1 MELLQTE
8 KARRLEEVQGY
19 YERAANVK
27 SVQKAKFDKWD
38 AQYRGSHEIDGYITD
53 ADGNIVE
60 KAKDCEAVWNIT
72 FELIEGSIDT
82 DIPQPFVTPS
92 VKCRHNVRNAR
103 RIENLI
109 KMQMDRMPFEEYND
123 QQERTVK
130 KNGTGGVIT
139 EWDVT
144 QVTHTD
150 VGDIQVTMLR
160 PQAIFPQPGIKEI
173 SDVDYVF
180 VDYQTTRS
188 EIKRR
193 YSLSEDDLDDAYL
206 RTDDQEDE
214 DVSADEDVVTLTV
227 MWYRND
233 AGDICR
239 FVYSGDLVL
248 EDNNDYYSRKVEYC
262 KTCGRRRQICE
273 RDEECDKPDYYV
285 EKLDYDE
292 LTEDIQ
298 CSDGRIIPAMSPVIK
313 NGELQM
319 ETVKMPVQNP
329 DGSQAM
335 ALVGGVELPQFME
348 VQVPKMKP
356 TRLPFYKPRTM
367 PVSIRYNIRDDDS
380 FWGISDCEIIR
391 EEQQG
396 CNKMTSRIREATM
409 KAGAALGIP
418 EGVNFMPSNGI
429 FETII
434 DIPPGVDKNQIMT
447 FAYTVDISQW
457 IVERENLTERAK
469 RKIGVSDSFLG
480 QSDPSAKSGVAKQLM
495 INQSSGRMAPKKIM
509 KQAFYATLFRT
520 FFELYLAFADEP
532 RAIYHSDEE
541 CESAGEERFNPKD
554 FYEFDFK
561 TGKWY
566 IDDNYMFAVD
576 MNGAIEQQY
585 PTLWELVK
593 SDYLAGMYGDPT
605 SIDTQIQVWQHLEQL
620 KYPFAKNIV
629 EAKRKIR
636 DQMMAQQMPQAMAGA
651 NAMAGGMNGQAPQQT
666 NRQAVNSN
674 VK

>member
-8 KARRLEEVQGY
+8 KARRLEEVQEY
-19 YERAANVK
+19 YSRAANVK
-27 SVQKAKFDKWD
+27 SAQKDKFDKYD
-38 AQYRGSHEIDGYITD
+38 AQYRGSHEIDGDITD
-53 ADGNIVE
+53 EEGNVKE

-72 FELIEGSIDT
+72 FELIEGSLDT
-82 DIPQPFVTPS
+82 DIPQPFVTPANR
-92 VKCRHNVRNAR
+92 CRHSIRNAR

-109 KMQMDRMPFEEYND
+109 KMQMDRLPFEEYND
-123 QQERTVK
+123 TQERTVK
-130 KNGTGGVIT
+130 KFGTGATNT

-144 QVTHTD
+144 QVSHSD
-150 VGDIQVTMLR
+150 VGDVQVTMLR
-160 PQAIFPQPGIKEI
+160 PHAIFPQPGIKDI
-173 SDVDYVF
+173 NDVDYVF
-180 VDYQTTRS
+180 VDYLTTRS

-193 YSLSEDDLDDAYL
+193 YSLTEDELDDAYL
-206 RTDDQEDE
+206 KADQQVEDD

-239 FVYSGDLVL
+239 YVYSGDLVL
-248 EDNNDYYSRKVEYC
+248 EDDDDYYSRKVEYC

-273 RDEECDKPDYYV
+273 MDECKKPDYYM
-285 EKLDYDE
+285 EKRDYDE
-292 LTEDIQ
+292 LVEDIQ
-298 CSDGRIIPAMSPVIK
+298 CSDGRVIPAMSPVIK

-329 DGSQAM
+329 DGSQATAM
-335 ALVGGVELPQFME
+335 VGGIELPQFME
-348 VQVPKMKP
+348 VQVPKMRP

-396 CNKMTSRIREATM
+396 CNKLTSRIQEATM
-409 KAGAALGIP
+409 KAGAALGVP
-418 EGVNFMPSNGI
+418 EGVEFSPSNGI
-429 FETII
+429 FETVMNLPQNVSK
-434 DIPPGVDKNQIMT
+434 DQILT
-447 FAYTVDISQW
+447 FAYAIDISQW

-480 QSDPSAKSGVAKQLM
+480 QADSSAKSGYAKSIQVA
-495 INQSSGRMAPKKIM
+495 QSAGRMAPKKIM
-509 KQAFYATLFRT
+509 KQSFYANLFRT

-541 CESAGEERFNPKD
+541 CQEYAEERFNPKD
-554 FYEFDFK
+554 YYEFDFK
-561 TGKWY
+561 TGEWY
-566 IDDNYMFAVD
+566 IDDNYQFAID

-593 SDYLAGMYGDPT
+593 SDYLAGMYGDPA
-605 SIDTQIQVWQHLEQL
+605 SIDTQIQAWQHLEQL
-620 KYPFAKNIV
+620 KYPFARNIV
-629 EAKRKIR
+629 EAKRKQR
-636 DQMMAQQMPQAMAGA
+636 EQMMAQQAAMPRASGA
-651 NAMAGGMNGQAPQQT
+651 SNEQRREVQVNG
-666 NRQAVNSN
+666 
-674 VK
+674 

>member
-8 KARRLEEVQGY
+8 KARRLEEVQEY
-19 YERAANVK
+19 YSRAANVK
-27 SVQKAKFDKWD
+27 SAQKNKFDKYD

-53 ADGNIVE
+53 EEGNVKE

-72 FELIEGSIDT
+72 FELIEGSLDT
-82 DIPQPFVTPS
+82 DIPQPFVTPANR
-92 VKCRHNVRNAR
+92 CRHSIRNAR

-109 KMQMDRMPFEEYND
+109 KMQMDRLPFEEYND
-123 QQERTVK
+123 TQERTVK
-130 KNGTGGVIT
+130 KFGTAVTNT

-144 QVTHTD
+144 QVSHSD
-150 VGDIQVTMLR
+150 VGDVQVTMLR
-160 PQAIFPQPGIKEI
+160 PHAIFPQPGIKDI
-173 SDVDYVF
+173 NDVDYVF
-180 VDYQTTRS
+180 VDYLTTRS

-193 YSLSEDDLDDAYL
+193 YSLTEDELDDAYL
-206 RTDDQEDE
+206 TVDHQVDED

-239 FVYSGDLVL
+239 YVYSGDLVL
-248 EDNNDYYSRKVEYC
+248 EDDDDYYSRKVEYC

-273 RDEECDKPDYYV
+273 MNECKKPDYYM
-285 EKLDYDE
+285 EKRDYDE
-292 LTEDIQ
+292 LVEDIQ
-298 CSDGRIIPAMSPVIK
+298 CSDGRVIPAMSPVIK

-329 DGSQAM
+329 DGSQAT
-335 ALVGGVELPQFME
+335 ALVGGIELPQFME
-348 VQVPKMKP
+348 VQMPKMRP

-396 CNKMTSRIREATM
+396 CNKLTSRIQEATM
-409 KAGAALGIP
+409 KAGAALGVP
-418 EGVNFMPSNGI
+418 EGVEFSPSNGI
-429 FETII
+429 FETVMNLPQNVSR
-434 DIPPGVDKNQIMT
+434 DQILT
-447 FAYTVDISQW
+447 FAYAVDISQW

-480 QSDPSAKSGVAKQLM
+480 QADSSAKSGYAKSIQVA
-495 INQSSGRMAPKKIM
+495 QSAGRMAPKKIM
-509 KQAFYATLFRT
+509 KQSFYANLFRT

-541 CESAGEERFNPKD
+541 CQEYAEERFNPKD
-554 FYEFDFK
+554 YYEFDFK
-561 TGKWY
+561 TGEWY
-566 IDDNYMFAVD
+566 VDDNYQFAID

-593 SDYLAGMYGDPT
+593 SDYLAGMYGEPA
-605 SIDTQIQVWQHLEQL
+605 SIDTQIQAWQHLEQL
-620 KYPFAKNIV
+620 KYPFARNIV
-629 EAKRKIR
+629 EAKRKQR
-636 DQMMAQQMPQAMAGA
+636 EQMMAQQAMMPPAGA
-651 NAMAGGMNGQAPQQT
+651 GNKGIGGKTNG
-666 NRQAVNSN
+666 
-674 VK
+674 

>member
-8 KARRLEEVQGY
+8 KARRLEEVQEY
-19 YERAANVK
+19 YSRAANVK
-27 SVQKAKFDKWD
+27 SAQKNKFDKYD

-53 ADGNIVE
+53 EEGNVKE

-72 FELIEGSIDT
+72 FELIEGSLDT
-82 DIPQPFVTPS
+82 DIPQPFVTPANR
-92 VKCRHNVRNAR
+92 CRHSIRNAR

-109 KMQMDRMPFEEYND
+109 KMQMDRLPFEEYND
-123 QQERTVK
+123 TQERTVK
-130 KNGTGGVIT
+130 KFGTAVTNT

-144 QVTHTD
+144 QVSHSD
-150 VGDIQVTMLR
+150 VGDVQVTMLR
-160 PQAIFPQPGIKEI
+160 PHAIFPQPGIKDI
-173 SDVDYVF
+173 NDVDYVF
-180 VDYQTTRS
+180 VDYLTTRS

-193 YSLSEDDLDDAYL
+193 YSLTEDELDDAYL
-206 RTDDQEDE
+206 TVDHQVDED

-239 FVYSGDLVL
+239 YVYSGDLVL
-248 EDNNDYYSRKVEYC
+248 EDDDDYYSRKVEYC

-273 RDEECDKPDYYV
+273 MNECKKPDYYM
-285 EKLDYDE
+285 EKRDYDE
-292 LTEDIQ
+292 LVEDIQ
-298 CSDGRIIPAMSPVIK
+298 CSDGRVIPAMSPVIK

-329 DGSQAM
+329 DGSQAT
-335 ALVGGVELPQFME
+335 ALVGGIELPQFME
-348 VQVPKMKP
+348 VQVPKMRP

-396 CNKMTSRIREATM
+396 CNKLTSRIQEATM
-409 KAGAALGIP
+409 KAGAALGVP
-418 EGVNFMPSNGI
+418 EGVEFSPSNGI
-429 FETII
+429 FETVMNLPQNVSR
-434 DIPPGVDKNQIMT
+434 DQILT
-447 FAYTVDISQW
+447 FAYAVDISQW

-480 QSDPSAKSGVAKQLM
+480 QADSSAKSGYAKSIQVA
-495 INQSSGRMAPKKIM
+495 QSAGRMAPKKIM
-509 KQAFYATLFRT
+509 KQSFYANLFRT

-541 CESAGEERFNPKD
+541 CQEYAEERFNPKD
-554 FYEFDFK
+554 YYEFDFK
-561 TGKWY
+561 TGEWY
-566 IDDNYMFAVD
+566 VDDNYQFAID

-593 SDYLAGMYGDPT
+593 SDYLAGMYGEPA
-605 SIDTQIQVWQHLEQL
+605 SIDTQIQAWQHLEQL
-620 KYPFAKNIV
+620 KYPFARNIV
-629 EAKRKIR
+629 EAKRKQR
-636 DQMMAQQMPQAMAGA
+636 EQMMAQQAMMPPAGA
-651 NAMAGGMNGQAPQQT
+651 GNKGIGGKTNG
-666 NRQAVNSN
+666 
-674 VK
+674 